1 MKACIATILAAL
13 ALTLAAPSASAQ
25 EGGARGLGIGAQA
38 FLTSPGFLDYF
49 TSGVSGAALTYDAG
63 MFHIDGIFGLSSF
76 GETGFGL
83 GVQGWY
89 TIHGGGIA
97 DLSVGGGLGFA
108 DDRDFVNDDGL
119 DVHLEAGLKI
129 RLFLVSNVA
138 LSAIVG
144 LGFIFEDDD
153 DEIDDDEDLLVIT
166 GQNLGS
172 MGITYFF

>member
-1 MKACIATILAAL
+1 MKACITTILAAL
-13 ALTLAAPSASAQ
+13 ALTLSAPSASAQ
-25 EGGARGLGIGAQA
+25 EAERGLGVGAQA
-38 FLTSPGFLDYF
+38 MLTSPGLLDFF

-63 MFHIDGIFGLSSF
+63 AFHIDGIFGLISD
-76 GETGFGL
+76 GDTGFGL

-89 TIHGGGIA
+89 MLHGGGIA

-108 DDRDFVNDDGL
+108 DDRDFDGDGI
-119 DVHLEAGLKI
+119 DVHLDAGVKV

-153 DEIDDDEDLLVIT
+153 EEINDDDDLFVIT

>member
-1 MKACIATILAAL
+1 MKARITTILAAI
-13 ALTLAAPSASAQ
+13 ALTIPAASASAQ
-25 EGGARGLGIGAQA
+25 EAERGLGIGAQSM
-38 FLTSPGFLDYF
+38 LTSPGLLDFF

-63 MFHIDGIFGLSSF
+63 TFHVDGIFGLISD

-89 TIHGGGIA
+89 MLHGGGIA
-97 DLSVGGGLGFA
+97 DLSVGGGIGFA
-108 DDRDFVNDDGL
+108 DDRDFDGDGI
-119 DVHLEAGLKI
+119 DVHVDAGVKI

-138 LSAIVG
+138 LSAIIG

-153 DEIDDDEDLLVIT
+153 DEIDDDDDLFAIT

>member
-1 MKACIATILAAL
+1 MKTCIATILAAI
-13 ALTLAAPSASAQ
+13 ALTLSAPSASAQ
-25 EGGARGLGIGAQA
+25 EAGHGLGVGAPA
-38 FLTSPGFLDYF
+38 MLTSPGFF
-49 TSGVSGAALTYDAG
+49 STGVSGASLTYDAG
-63 MFHIDGIFGLSSF
+63 MFHVDGIFGMFSD

-89 TIHGGGIA
+89 VLHGGGVA

-108 DDRDFVNDDGL
+108 SDEDDNDGI
-119 DVHLEAGLKI
+119 DVHLDAGIKI
-129 RLFLVSNVA
+129 RVFLVSNVA

-153 DEIDDDEDLLVIT
+153 DDFNDDDDRAVIT

>member
-1 MKACIATILAAL
+1 MKACITTLVAAL
-13 ALTLAAPSASAQ
+13 AVTLSASSASAQ
-25 EGGARGLGIGAQA
+25 ETAERGLGVGAQTM
-38 FLTSPGFLDYF
+38 LTSPGFF
-49 TSGVSGAALTYDAG
+49 GAGVSGAALTYDAG
-63 MFHIDGIFGLSSF
+63 AFHVDGIFGLISD

-89 TIHGGGIA
+89 VLHGGGIA

-108 DDRDFVNDDGL
+108 DDRDFNGDGI
-119 DVHLEAGLKI
+119 DVHLDAGVKI

-153 DEIDDDEDLLVIT
+153 EEIDDDEDLFVIT

>member
-1 MKACIATILAAL
+1 MKACITTILAAL
-13 ALTLAAPSASAQ
+13 VLTLAAPSASAQ
-25 EGGARGLGIGAQA
+25 EAERGLGVGAQA
-38 FLTSPGFLDYF
+38 MLTTAGFFDP
-49 TSGVSGAALTYDAG
+49 GVSGASLTYDAG
-63 MFHIDGIFGLSSF
+63 AFHIDGIFGLFSS
-76 GETGFGL
+76 GDTGFGL

-89 TIHGGGIA
+89 MLHGGGIA

-108 DDRDFVNDDGL
+108 DDEDSDDGI
-119 DVHLEAGLKI
+119 DVHLNGGIKI

-153 DEIDDDEDLLVIT
+153 EELDNDDDLFVIT

>member
-1 MKACIATILAAL
+1 MKACITTILAAL
-13 ALTLAAPSASAQ
+13 ALTLSAPSASAQ
-25 EGGARGLGIGAQA
+25 EAQRGLGVGAQA
-38 FLTSPGFLDYF
+38 MLTSPGFF
-49 TSGVSGAALTYDAG
+49 APGVSGASLTYDAG
-63 MFHIDGIFGLSSF
+63 QFHVDGIFGLFSN
-76 GETGFGL
+76 GNTGFGL

-89 TIHGGGIA
+89 MLHGGGIA

-108 DDRDFVNDDGL
+108 SDENDNDGIDLHL
-119 DVHLEAGLKI
+119 DAGIKI

-153 DEIDDDEDLLVIT
+153 DGDLDGDNDLFVIT